1 MSMKT
6 IIFFIIAIVNVISY
20 FGDDKCC
27 KQCCEHCCEYLKIFC
42 NKEKK
47 KVENNGEEE
56 EKKEDDGNKGEV
68 KDENNENN
76 GEEEEKEEDDGNKG
90 EVKDENNEN
99 NGEEKEEEEE
109 EKEKEE
115 KDKNENNEE
124 EGEGEDEN
132 SKEEEEEEKGEDENS
147 KKEEAKVL
155 VNVNWLDKK
164 KDNGG
169 LFLKIFNKDENK
181 NEYKSGSIKIK
192 LVKDYG
198 KTKIIIL
205 GDMKEKLKTNT
216 QKWALFK
223 IIYKKEGNKEE
234 ETKYLY
240 CSDIGS
246 INGYGIFY
254 HCQQHVSI
262 SVIACN
268 TSNVTYMHSMFSGC
282 TALSK
287 LCLSNFDTKFDTSN
301 VSTMNNMFFG
311 CNSLQ
316 TLDLSNFNTNKV
328 TNMKFMF
335 SGCKA
340 LQTLDLSNFN
350 TSKVIYMDY
359 MFSECKALQTVTFNK
374 NLTQGI
380 KQQLIDLGLT
390 EEVKEEE
397 NKITLEKKQLT

>member
-1 MSMKT
+1 MYCKNMSMKT
-6 IIFFIIAIVNVISY
+6 IIFFIIAIVNVINY

-27 KQCCEHCCEYLKIFC
+27 KQCCEHCCEYLESCFC
-42 NKEKK
+42 NKEK
-47 KVENNGEEE
+47 N
-56 EKKEDDGNKGEV
+56 
-68 KDENNENN
+68 
-76 GEEEEKEEDDGNKG
+76 
-90 EVKDENNEN
+90 
-99 NGEEKEEEEE
+99 EEEEE
-109 EKEKEE
+109 ENDKNSKEGKAKEE
-115 KDKNENNEE
+115 
-124 EGEGEDEN
+124 EDEN
-132 SKEEEEEEKGEDENS
+132 SKEEEEEEEKKENDENS
-147 KKEEAKVL
+147 KEEEEEEKKEEDENNEEEEDKNEVQEEAKDL
-155 VNVNWLDKK
+155 VNGNWLNKK
-164 KDNGG
+164 NNI
-169 LFLKIFNKDENK
+169 FLKIFNKDENENEK
-181 NEYKSGSIKIK
+181 EYKSGSIKIK
-192 LVKDYG
+192 LVKEYG

-268 TSNVTYMHSMFSGC
+268 TSNVTYMRSMFSGC

-287 LCLSNFDTKFDTSN
+287 LCLSNFDTNFNTSN
-301 VSTMNNMFFG
+301 VTDMSSMFSN
-311 CNSLQ
+311 CSSLQ

-335 SGCKA
+335 SECKA

-359 MFSECKALQTVTFNK
+359 MFSKCKALQTVTFNK

>member
-47 KVENNGEEE
+47 KVGNNGEEE
-56 EKKEDDGNKGEV
+56 
-68 KDENNENN
+68 
-76 GEEEEKEEDDGNKG
+76 
-90 EVKDENNEN
+90 
-99 NGEEKEEEEE
+99 
-109 EKEKEE
+109 
-115 KDKNENNEE
+115 NENNEE

-132 SKEEEEEEKGEDENS
+132 SKKEEEEEKEDDENS
-147 KKEEAKVL
+147 KEEEEEKKEEDENNEEEKDKNEVQEEAKNL
-155 VNVNWLDKK
+155 VNKDWLNSK
-164 KDNGG
+164 NNIV
-169 LFLKIFNKDENK
+169 LKIFNKDETK
-181 NEYKSGSIKIK
+181 NEYKSGSIKIN
-192 LVKDYG
+192 LVKEYG
-198 KTKIIIL
+198 KTKIAKL
-205 GDMKEKLKTNT
+205 EKMGKKLKT
-216 QKWALFK
+216 WALFK

-246 INGYGIFY
+246 INCYGIFD

-268 TSNVTYMHSMFSGC
+268 TSKVTDMHHMFSGC

-301 VSTMNNMFFG
+301 VSTMNNMFSK

-335 SGCKA
+335 SECKALQTLDLSNFNTNNVTNMKFMFSECKA

-350 TSKVIYMDY
+350 TSKIIYMKF
-359 MFSECKALQTVTFNK
+359 MFSECKALQTITSHNK
-374 NLTQGI
+374 NLDKKIIEQLKKLGFKDEPQQKEYNKFVWE
-380 KQQLIDLGLT
+380 KQPNQ
-390 EEVKEEE
+390 
-397 NKITLEKKQLT
+397 